1 MGAKGGRHTVSLK
14 KKRLFKGEEVMADD
28 EKLNTDEKDDDLDV
42 GDQTNDDGEGSK
54 QGGETKTVPLEAL
67 EAERKK
73 RQDLEAKV
81 GEMADT
87 LEVYRANLQQARVQA
102 PEQKKVAKALLETL
116 NDDEVVTAKELK
128 QIVAEVTQ
136 GFNANVMGPMSEL
149 QMMTLYPDYKE
160 VLTNNLQPIL
170 KNNPA
175 LIEAI
180 KSSSNPNLLAYTL
193 AGGKGVMRGAP
204 KPSADN
210 DGAGKP
216 GTGGD
221 LKKILANAEKPGVPG
236 KGAGAGGKFEKF
248 AGMKDEELEDHI
260 ARVKSG

>member
-1 MGAKGGRHTVSLK
+1 MPYEETVLT
-14 KKRLFKGEEVMADD
+14 GEE
-28 EKLNTDEKDDDLDV
+28 DDLDA
-42 GDQTNDDGEGSK
+42 GDQDLENGEGEGSQ
-54 QGGETKTVPLEAL
+54 QGGEPKTVPLEAL

-149 QMMTLYPDYKE
+149 QMMTLYPDYQD
-160 VLTNNLQPIL
+160 VLQKNLPTLL

-175 LIEAI
+175 LLSAI
-180 KSSSNPNLLAYTL
+180 RSSDNPNLLAYTL
-193 AGGKGVMRGAP
+193 AGGKGKAKASSKG
-204 KPSADN
+204 S
-210 DGAGKP
+210 
-216 GTGGD
+216 GTGNNDENGKGD
-221 LKKILANAEKPGVPG
+221 GNLKKILANAEKPGVPG

-248 AGMKDEELEDHI
+248 AGMKDEDLEDHI
-260 ARVKSG
+260 ARVKSS

>member
-1 MGAKGGRHTVSLK
+1 
-14 KKRLFKGEEVMADD
+14 MADD

-42 GDQTNDDGEGSK
+42 GDQTNDDGEGSQ

-87 LEVYRANLQQARVQA
+87 LEVYRANLQQARVQV

-149 QMMTLYPDYKE
+149 QMMALYPDYNE
-160 VLTNNLQPIL
+160 VLQKNLPTLL

-175 LIEAI
+175 LVSAI
-180 KSSSNPNLLAYTL
+180 RSSDNPNLLAYTL
-193 AGGKGVMRGAP
+193 AGGKGAVKATP
-204 KPSADN
+204 KASAVDGGKGN
-210 DGAGKP
+210 DE
-216 GTGGD
+216 GGNK
-221 LKKILANAEKPGVPG
+221 LKKILANVEKPGVPG
-236 KGAGAGGKFEKF
+236 KGAGGGGKFEKF
-248 AGMKDEELEDHI
+248 AGMKDEDLEDHI
-260 ARVKSG
+260 ARVKSS

>member
-1 MGAKGGRHTVSLK
+1 MDPENQNNAGAEG
-14 KKRLFKGEEVMADD
+14 
-28 EKLNTDEKDDDLDV
+28 DLDA
-42 GDQTNDDGEGSK
+42 GDQELENGEDGGEGSQ

-81 GEMADT
+81 SEMANT
-87 LEVYRANLQQARVQA
+87 LDVYRANLQQARVQV

-136 GFNANVMGPMSEL
+136 SFNANVMGPMTEL
-149 QMMTLYPDYKE
+149 QMVSLYPDYKE
-160 VLTNNLQPIL
+160 VLTNNLEPIL

-175 LIEAI
+175 LVEAI
-180 KSSSNPNLLAYTL
+180 KSSSNPNLLAYVI
-193 AGGKGVMRGAP
+193 AGGKGIAKGAP
-204 KPSADN
+204 KIPAGG
-210 DGAGKP
+210 DGKGKGEGDGKP
-216 GTGGD
+216 GGD
-221 LKKILANAEKPGVPG
+221 LKKILENAGKPGVPG
-236 KGAGAGGKFEKF
+236 KGTGAGGKFEKF
-248 AGMKDEELEDHI
+248 AAMKDEDLEDHI